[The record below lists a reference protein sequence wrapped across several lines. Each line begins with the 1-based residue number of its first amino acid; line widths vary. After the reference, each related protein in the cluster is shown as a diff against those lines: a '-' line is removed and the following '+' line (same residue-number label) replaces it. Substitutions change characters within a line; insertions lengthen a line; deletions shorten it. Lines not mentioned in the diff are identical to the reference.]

1 MATSTG
7 STALTTGALSTRILR
22 APDPRLR
29 VKTKQ
34 IKKITPEL
42 LKLAREMIKL
52 ASSFTDPEGV
62 GLSSTQIGRGE
73 RFFVAK
79 FNGNFEAIFNPEII
93 SSSQKNKTY
102 FEGCLSVPDYYG
114 DTIRPIGVRVSYI
127 NEDGQR
133 VEKKLA
139 GTSAWIFQ
147 HEFDHINGILFV
159 DRVLEQKGKMYKYA
173 GKDKTDTD
181 VFEEVKLV

>member
-1 MATSTG
+1 MTTLTG
-7 STALTTGALSTRILR
+7 SATLTRGPLSTKILR

-29 VKTKQ
+29 VNTKQ

-42 LKLAREMIKL
+42 LKLAGEMVKL

-62 GLSSTQIGRGE
+62 GLSSTQVGRDE

-79 FNGNFEAIFNPEII
+79 FNGTFEAVFNPAIL
-93 SSSQKNKTY
+93 SSSKKNKTY

-114 DTIRPIGVRVSYI
+114 ETVRPTGVKVSYI
-127 NEDGQR
+127 DESGQR
-133 VEKKLA
+133 VEKKLT

-159 DRVLEQKGKMYKYA
+159 DRVLEQKGRMYKYA
-173 GKDKTDTD
+173 GKDKTGTD
-181 VFEEVKLV
+181 IFEEIKLV